1 MGKTLQE
8 LTDKSIVADLI
19 KAHCDELLAWHLY
32 YFMASTI
39 GGNLYP
45 ELKKL
50 LDETASEELEHAD
63 ELADLIV
70 KLGGK
75 PINDIAAL
83 EENANFAVI
92 IPPDTIDLKS
102 VCAVVAESEANAIKN
117 YNALALKTK
126 DKDIVVYTLISE
138 ILSDETDHEETFENL
153 GAK

>member
-8 LTDKSIVADLI
+8 ITPVDVLQDLI
-19 KAHCDELLAWHLY
+19 KAHCDELLAWHTY
-32 YFMASTI
+32 YFMATTI

-50 LDETASEELEHAD
+50 LDETADAELEHAD

-92 IPPDTIDLKS
+92 IPPDKLDLEC
-102 VCAVVAESEANAIKN
+102 VCEVVAEAERNAILN
-117 YNALALKTK
+117 YNTLVTKTRGK
-126 DKDIVVYTLISE
+126 DEVVYRLVSE